1 MKNIR
6 SKILLTL
13 IIILFIIGFTSSARS
28 IIGYTGDNFSDSTFD
43 SVTTASSVVSTVIKN
58 PARVVYPDAL
68 SEHREESKDYI
79 KQFARKQ
86 RDYIIYMFNRGKDY
100 FPKAS
105 KIFSEHNV
113 PEEFKVLPALE
124 SNFHANA
131 VSAAGAVGYWQFMS
145 ELGRDYG
152 LHINSKNDDRRNFTK
167 STIAAAKFF
176 KDQLNFFKGDIL
188 LAVAAFNCGTGGV
201 KVAMKKA
208 NVSEPCFWDIK
219 KYLPTET
226 RIFVMKFIALNVISA
241 NYHKFINHKLNF
253 NEPAFI
259 QLAVKDSSNPDNT
272 VVAQN
277 PL

>member
-6 SKILLTL
+6 SKSLLTL
-13 IIILFIIGFTSSARS
+13 IIILFIIGFTTSAKN
-28 IIGYTGDNFSDSTFD
+28 IIGYTGGNFSDSTVD
-43 SVTTASSVVSTVIKN
+43 SASSVGGTLVKN
-58 PARVVYPDAL
+58 PARVIYPLAL
-68 SEHREESKDYI
+68 REHREESKDYV

-86 RDYIIYMFNRGKDY
+86 RDYIIYMFGRGKNY
-100 FPKAS
+100 FPKAA
-105 KIFSEHNV
+105 KILSEYDV
-113 PEEFKVLPALE
+113 PEEFQMLPALE

-131 VSAAGAVGYWQFMS
+131 VSPVGAVGYWQFMS

-152 LHINSKNDDRRNFTK
+152 LHISSKNDDRKNFTK

-176 KDQLNFFKGDIL
+176 RDQMDLFNGDIL
-188 LAVAAFNCGTGGV
+188 LSVASFNCGTGGV
-201 KVAMKKA
+201 RVAMKK
-208 NVSEPCFWDIK
+208 SGIDDPDFWDIK

-226 RIFVMKFIALNVISA
+226 RIFVMRFIALNVISA

-253 NEPAFI
+253 SEPPLI
-259 QLAVKDSSNPDNT
+259 QLAVKDSSSIDNT

>member
-6 SKILLTL
+6 SKSLLTL
-13 IIILFIIGFTSSARS
+13 IIILFIIGFTTSAKD
-28 IIGYTGDNFSDSTFD
+28 IIGYTGENFSDSTLD
-43 SVTTASSVVSTVIKN
+43 SVSTASSVGTLVKN
-58 PARVVYPDAL
+58 PDRVVYPLAL
-68 SEHREESKDYI
+68 REHREESKDYV

-86 RDYIIYMFNRGKDY
+86 RDYIIYMFSRGKNY
-100 FPKAS
+100 FPKAA
-105 KIFSEHNV
+105 KIFSEYNI
-113 PEEFKVLPALE
+113 PEEFQMLPALE

-131 VSAAGAVGYWQFMS
+131 VSPVGAVGYWQFMS

-152 LHINSKNDDRRNFTK
+152 LHINSKTDDRKNFTK

-176 KDQLNFFKGDIL
+176 RDQLNLFNGDIL
-188 LAVAAFNCGTGGV
+188 LSVAAFNCGTGGV
-201 KVAMKKA
+201 RVAMKKSH
-208 NVSEPCFWDIK
+208 VSDPDFWDIK

-226 RIFVMKFIALNVISA
+226 RIFVMKFIALNVISS

-253 NEPAFI
+253 NEPPLI
-259 QLAVKDSSNPDNT
+259 QLAIKDSSNSDNT

>member
-6 SKILLTL
+6 SKSLLTL
-13 IIILFIIGFTSSARS
+13 IIILFIIGFTTSAKN
-28 IIGYTGDNFSDSTFD
+28 IIGYTGDNFSDSTVD
-43 SVTTASSVVSTVIKN
+43 SVSSLNNSTLVKN
-58 PARVVYPDAL
+58 PARVVYPLAL
-68 SEHREESKDYI
+68 REHREESKDYV

-86 RDYIIYMFNRGKDY
+86 RDYIIYMFGRGKNY
-100 FPKAS
+100 FPKAA
-105 KIFSEHNV
+105 KILSQYDV
-113 PEEFKVLPALE
+113 PEEFQVLPALE
-124 SNFHANA
+124 SNFHADA
-131 VSAAGAVGYWQFMS
+131 VSHAGAVGYWQFMS

-152 LHINSKNDDRRNFTK
+152 LHINSKVDERKNFTK

-176 KDQLNFFKGDIL
+176 RDQLELFNDDIL
-188 LAVAAFNCGTGGV
+188 LSVASFNCGAGGV
-201 KVAMKKA
+201 RVAMKK
-208 NVSEPCFWDIK
+208 SGIDDPDFWDIK

-253 NEPAFI
+253 SEPPLI
-259 QLAVKDSSNPDNT
+259 QLAVKDSLGSDNT